1 MDSCNHGSLKVYRTF
16 AEDARCKPL
25 KFLPSNSTVKK
36 AVLLSFPGS
45 GNTWV
50 RHMIEQASG
59 IYTGSVYGS
68 PQLLRSGQKQYLPCQ
83 HKFFQK
89 NVVPYGH
96 TGNLNDV

>member
-1 MDSCNHGSLKVYRTF
+1 MNLFFLANNYGLIFSFNFSHRVTSCDETAFRVYRTF

-59 IYTGSVYGS
+59 IYTGSIYMDSSLFNSGVLS
-68 PQLLRSGQKQYLPCQ
+68 ILL
-83 HKFFQK
+83 
-89 NVVPYGH
+89 
-96 TGNLNDV
+96 

>member
-1 MDSCNHGSLKVYRTF
+1 MDSCDHGFLKVYRTF
-16 AEDARCKPL
+16 AEDARRKPL
-25 KFLPSNSTVKK
+25 KFLPFNSTVKK

-83 HKFFQK
+83 NKFCK
-89 NVVPYGH
+89 KMLYLMV
-96 TGNLNDV
+96 TRET